1 MTDNTLKENAIS
13 RRDFFRNMGSLGGGS
28 LLLTTFPWLQSCSDE
43 EKKHIAGGE
52 KLKLGIIG
60 TGSRGQYHMQNLL
73 KIPYVEVVALCDNFE
88 PHLKQA
94 AAIYPQAKTY
104 TDYQKVLEHNDITAV
119 LIATPLNM
127 HAPITIDALQ
137 AGKHVFCEKSMAL
150 TPNDCLAM
158 YKAYKNSGK
167 VMYIGHQRLFDLKYI
182 RAMEMIHNGT
192 LGVISGIRTYWFRN
206 NDWRRPV
213 SSPELE
219 RKINWRLYKEFSGG
233 LMTELATHQLQ
244 VGNWAM
250 QMIPESVI
258 GYGDIIYWKDGREV
272 YDNVSL
278 IYRFANGVNMTYES
292 LISNK
297 FLGLEEEI
305 LCSNGTMEPEKGKYY
320 FEEAQPAPGIMQL
333 INQIEHSIFDNVSFA
348 GPSWVP
354 ETASKNA
361 GYFIVG
367 KTSTHTGESSVG
379 FVDDGSEQLLTSFC
393 EAAMTGRLA
402 ERLVEEAY
410 YSSVLGLL
418 GLQAMEE
425 QRIVAFPDE
434 YKIPYLNFS

>member
-1 MTDNTLKENAIS
+1 MGNTFINGIN
-13 RRDFFRNMGSLGGGS
+13 RRDFFKNIGALGSGS
-28 LLLTTFPWLQSCSDE
+28 LLLSAFPWLQSCGDD
-43 EKKHIAGGE
+43 EKKAMIKGE
-52 KLKLGIIG
+52 KLKMAIIG

-73 KIPYVEVVALCDNFE
+73 KIPHVEVVALCDNFE

-94 AAIYPQAKTY
+94 AEVFPQAKTY
-104 TDYQKVLEHNDITAV
+104 ADYRRVLERNDIRAI

-127 HAPITIDALQ
+127 HEPITIDALQ
-137 AGKHVFCEKSMAL
+137 EGKHVFCEKSMAL
-150 TPNDCLAM
+150 TPEGCLAM

-167 VMYIGHQRLFDLKYI
+167 VLYIGQQRLFDPKYI
-182 RAMEMIHNGT
+182 RAMEIISKGT
-192 LGVISGIRTYWFRN
+192 LGEISGIRAYWFRN

-213 SSPELE
+213 PSPEWE

-250 QMIPESVI
+250 RMIPESVT
-258 GYGDIIYWKDGREV
+258 GYGDVVYWKDGREV

-278 IYRFANGVNMTYES
+278 IYRYANGVKMTYES
-292 LISNK
+292 IISNK
-297 FLGLEEEI
+297 FFGLEEEI
-305 LCSNGTMEPEKGKYY
+305 LCSKGTIEPEKGKYY

-333 INQIEHSIFDNVSFA
+333 INQIEHGIFDHISFA

-361 GYFIVG
+361 GYFIIENAS
-367 KTSTHTGESSVG
+367 KHTGESSVG
-379 FVDDGSEQLLTSFC
+379 FVNDGSEQLLTSFC
-393 EAAMTGRLA
+393 EAATTGRPA
-402 ERLVEEAY
+402 ECLVEEAY

-418 GLQAMEE
+418 GLQAMDE
-425 QRIVAFPDE
+425 QRILTFPNE
-434 YKIPYLNFS
+434 YKIPYLNFA